1 KINTI
6 INTIMR
12 IIVIAQQKTNRVLY
26 VDHSNRLYNRLEI
39 RIVLCICLL
48 KLNNDNNNIQT
59 NKKLV
64 S

>member
-1 KINTI
+1 
-6 INTIMR
+6 MR